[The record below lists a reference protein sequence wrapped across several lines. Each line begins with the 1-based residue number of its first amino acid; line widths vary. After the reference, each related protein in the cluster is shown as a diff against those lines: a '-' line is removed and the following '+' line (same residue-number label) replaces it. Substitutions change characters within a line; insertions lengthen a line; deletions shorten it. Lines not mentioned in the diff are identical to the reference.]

1 MKKAIVLLLISL
13 SLDTVAQET
22 NGALLKKDLQKVY
35 ISDDISFHFVS
46 PEPIQYVDISTGLL
60 EGDIP
65 IENICRIK
73 AVPDTLDG
81 QEDGSLGVVTIVG
94 QKFIAQYDVRM
105 SPGEEQLVT
114 QLEILPGHTNP
125 LDVGATPL
133 SYNELKEYA
142 LLAYKNSK
150 RAYSI
155 FNTDHDV
162 TGSVNNIYTVD
173 DYVILD
179 ITYTNKSN
187 LKFDVDKI
195 RFMIED
201 QKVLKATNVQS
212 IEIEP
217 VFQLYDVPS
226 FRKRHRNIF
235 IFKKFSFPNNKI
247 FSVELTESQ
256 LSGRRLVLNI
266 GYGDLLTADTL

>member
-13 SLDTVAQET
+13 SLDAVAQET

-35 ISDDISFHFVS
+35 INDDVSFHFVS
-46 PEPIQYVDISTGLL
+46 PEPIQYVDISTGSL

-73 AVPDTLDG
+73 TVSDSIEG
-81 QEDGSLGVVTIVG
+81 QESGSLGVVTIVG

-133 SYNELKEYA
+133 SYNELKDYA

-150 RAYSI
+150 RSYSI
-155 FNTDHDV
+155 FNTDHDL

-187 LKFDVDKI
+187 LKYDVDKI

-256 LSGRRLVLNI
+256 LSGRRLLLHI
-266 GYGDLLTADTL
+266 GYEDLLTADTL